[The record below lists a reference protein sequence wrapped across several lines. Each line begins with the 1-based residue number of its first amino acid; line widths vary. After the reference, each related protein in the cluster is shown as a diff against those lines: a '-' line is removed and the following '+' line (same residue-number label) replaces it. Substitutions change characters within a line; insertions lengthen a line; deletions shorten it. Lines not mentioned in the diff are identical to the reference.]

1 MKTVETFYKP
11 GLEPVDELLLKLEE
25 GKREVH
31 ASGIRFSVL
40 WRLFVSLLSVTGYGY
55 LTFICFDIFIRTSVF
70 WSWCVIIIL
79 GPICLI
85 YIPWFLISS
94 FKKRLASFRYFK
106 NIYENGVGAQGE
118 INTLTHITG
127 REEDCSHIET
137 KRSNLRSKV
146 RVDYT
151 FEYGNGLKT
160 GTAIL
165 RESTVEYLY
174 INRKVCVIYLP
185 DNPKENMLFP
195 IPGNEFFE
203 YRFGVK

>member
-11 GLEPVDELLLKLEE
+11 GLEPVEELLSKLEE
-25 GKREVH
+25 PHREVH
-31 ASGIRFSVL
+31 ASGLRFSVL
-40 WRLFVSLLSVTGYGY
+40 WRTMAILISVVGFGY
-55 LTFICFDIFIRTSVF
+55 LSLICIDIFIRTAAF
-70 WSWCVIIIL
+70 WSWLAIIVL
-79 GPICLI
+79 GPICLF
-85 YIPWFLISS
+85 YIPWFLIKS
-94 FKKRLASFRYFK
+94 FKKRLESFKHYK
-106 NIYENGVGAQGE
+106 NIYENGVGAKGE

-127 REEDCSHIET
+127 REQDCSHIE
-137 KRSNLRSKV
+137 KRRVNSRGKV

-185 DNPKENMLFP
+185 DNPLDNMLFP
-195 IPGNEFFE
+195 IPGSELFE
-203 YRFGVK
+203 YRCDAG